1 MKTNDNSNKI
11 VLVLS
16 NFGYVVGCVAL
27 YVMAIWIII
36 SSILSVLADA
46 NSSSFSVYN
55 ILDEV
60 GLIVF
65 AIAVID
71 VSKYLLI
78 EEVIRLK
85 KEKDPNEMKQ
95 TLSKFVIIIATAL
108 SLKGLVLA
116 IETAKTDVTKIH
128 YPVYLLIT
136 AILFIVGLGIY
147 QKLHA
152 DSERRSSK

>member
-1 MKTNDNSNKI
+1 MKYSESNKVI
-11 VLVLS
+11 FILS
-16 NFGYVVGCVAL
+16 NIGYIIGCLSL
-27 YVMAIWIII
+27 YIMAIWIIG
-36 SSILSVLADA
+36 SSVKSVFDDVMGP
-46 NSSSFSVYN
+46 SFSVYN

-78 EEVIRLK
+78 EEVIRFK
-85 KEKDPNEMKQ
+85 HEKDPEEIKR

-108 SLKGLVLA
+108 SLKGLVLTF
-116 IETAKTDVTKIH
+116 ETAKTDITKIH
-128 YPVYLLIT
+128 YPVTLIFT

-152 DSERRSSK
+152 DAERPRKK